1 MSDLEQLTEPVA
13 YHGEGPVWS
22 PTWGGLK
29 WVDMLAGDIL
39 TLLPGGYVDRRSVG
53 KVAAAIRPRAAGG
66 AVVAVE
72 HGFAI
77 DNGTTEP
84 IEYLPPVVHDRRLR
98 MNEGGCDPDGRFY
111 CGTMAYDHSE
121 GQGSLYCLHTDRTAS
136 RVVGGVTISN
146 GLDWSPD
153 GTIAY
158 YVDSATQRID
168 RFDYSAELGLTER
181 RPFVRIPETSG
192 APDGLTVDSDGHV
205 WVALWGGGAIH
216 RYRPNG
222 SLDGVI
228 RLPVSQVT
236 AVIFGGEL
244 LNELFIT
251 TSRAGLPTGVEP
263 NAGALFRY
271 RPHVL
276 GLPVRAYG
284 G

>member
-29 WVDMLAGDIL
+29 WMDMLAGDIL

-111 CGTMAYDHSE
+111 CGTMAYDHNE

-222 SLDGVI
+222 SLDGAI